1 MIQVSDVNKIKD
13 APPSARVKKSSSGG
27 DFSAYLKD
35 IMKTTPEAVSGVSSV
50 NVTDAIFA
58 AQMIGDEEEKK
69 LRKKQIERGQTLLE
83 KLEEIRDGLLKGY
96 LSKDRLMNIAQ
107 FVRERKMEAQ
117 DERLNEIIE
126 EIELRVEVELAK
138 LMK

>member
-13 APPSARVKKSSSGG
+13 APSTRVKKSSSGG

-35 IMKTTPEAVSGVSSV
+35 IMKTAPEAVSGVASV

-58 AQMIGDEEEKK
+58 AQMVGDEEEQK

>member
-13 APPSARVKKSSSGG
+13 TPSTRVKKSSSGG

-35 IMKTTPEAVSGVSSV
+35 IMKTAPEAVSGVTSV

-58 AQMIGDEEEKK
+58 AQMVGDEEEQK

-107 FVRERKMEAQ
+107 FVHERKMEAQ

>member
-13 APPSARVKKSSSGG
+13 APSARVKKSSSGG

-35 IMKTTPEAVSGVSSV
+35 IMKSAPEAVSGVSSV

>member
-1 MIQVSDVNKIKD
+1 MMQVNDVNKIKETT
-13 APPSARVKKSSSGG
+13 SSRIKKTSSSG

-35 IMKTTPEAVSGVSSV
+35 VIKTAPEAVSGVGAV

-58 AQMIGDEEEKK
+58 AQMVGEEEERE
-69 LRKKQIERGQTLLE
+69 LRKKQVERGKSLLE
-83 KLEEIRDGLLKGY
+83 KLEEIRDGLLRGY

-107 FVRERKMEAQ
+107 FVHERKMEAQ
-117 DERLNEIIE
+117 DDRLNDIIE